1 MSLRIVDFFGLPVT
15 FRVEA
20 RKNTAAVILSLRSHD
35 KERIDGNGAIV
46 YEHPPRIVRFTDEAS
61 VEKRVLELIPE
72 CLQRVFDPATKE
84 GRALREKFAQRL
96 PLAAVIAADFDRVA
110 QSMKWANST
119 QKEHKRSLDL
129 LVSKLGRVPFCEIT
143 QETFAFHLRE
153 GGFSDYQISGQICAL
168 RALIAY
174 EQSHHLISEHFMDT
188 FTLGNRRVVVGT
200 RDASRHFEKNI
211 LTHAQV
217 REIVVN
223 CAENLESSRGYLY
236 FGLILMLIT
245 GITIGELCALT
256 WGSFSSSN
264 AYTGVTVIEIGSE
277 AKRVGDVY
285 HIEKLNWP
293 RRRTLPLP
301 PTPTVAKLY
310 HEVKD
315 SAPNV
320 QENVPFMRSFKNA
333 ARRMRPD
340 EVEKWLKGFFKSFDF
355 SKQPELKSLTKNP
368 ERTLRAT
375 FRSALE
381 SCGCDEE
388 EIRYLCGNAP
398 KSVFARNYCAYDDP
412 RELAKLAAVVEHYIF
427 SLMSASDTALDFK
440 INRGGEDYAIAAAP
454 GSRISGDLTVDL
466 SKISHDNLEAGRDLI
481 IEFKSSDSV
490 FVTTE
495 LDLEEN

>member
-1 MSLRIVDFFGLPVT
+1 MSLRTMDFFGLPVT
-15 FRVEA
+15 FRVEM
-20 RKNTAAVILSLRSHD
+20 RKNTAAIILSLRSRD

-72 CLQRVFDPATKE
+72 CLRCAFDPDTKA
-84 GRALREKFAQRL
+84 GCSLRKKFAQSL
-96 PLAAVIAADFDRVA
+96 PLAAVIVADFNRVA

-119 QKEHKRSLDL
+119 KKEHKKLLDL
-129 LVSKLGRVPFCEIT
+129 LVGKLGRMPFCEIT

-153 GGFSDYQISGQICAL
+153 GGYSDYQINGQIYAM
-168 RALIAY
+168 RALVTY
-174 EQSHHLISEHFMDT
+174 EETQYLISEHFMDT
-188 FTLGNRRVVVGT
+188 FIMGSRRVVVGP
-200 RDASRHFEKNI
+200 RDASGHFEKNI

-217 REIVVN
+217 REIVLN
-223 CAENLESSRGYLY
+223 CAENLEGNHGYLY
-236 FGLILMLIT
+236 FGLILMLTT
-245 GITIGELCALT
+245 GITISELCALT
-256 WGSFSSSN
+256 WGSFSFSN

-301 PTPTVAKLY
+301 PTMAKLY
-310 HEVKD
+310 HKVKNN
-315 SAPNV
+315 APNV
-320 QENVPFMRSFKNA
+320 QENAPFMHSFKNA

-355 SKQPELKSLTKNP
+355 SKQSELKSLTKNP

-440 INRGGEDYAIAAAP
+440 INRRGEDYAIAAAP
-454 GSRISGDLTVDL
+454 GSRISGDLTVNL

>member
-1 MSLRIVDFFGLPVT
+1 MSLRTIDFFGLPVT

-20 RKNTAAVILSLRSHD
+20 RKNAVAVILSLRSRN

-72 CLQRVFDPATKE
+72 CLQRAFDPATRE

-119 QKEHKRSLDL
+119 KKEHKKLLAL
-129 LVSKLGRVPFCEIT
+129 LVSKLGWTPFCAIT
-143 QETFAFHLRE
+143 QEMFAFHLRE
-153 GGFSDYQISGQICAL
+153 GGFSSYQINGQIYAM
-168 RALIAY
+168 RALVIY
-174 EQSHHLISEHFMDT
+174 EETQYLISEHFMDT
-188 FTLGNRRVVVGT
+188 FAMGNRRAVVGPQ
-200 RDASRHFEKNI
+200 DAKKHFEKNI

-217 REIVVN
+217 GEIVAT

-245 GITIGELCALT
+245 GITISELCALT
-256 WGSFSSSN
+256 WGSFSCSKT
-264 AYTGVTVIEIGSE
+264 YTGITVIEISAE
-277 AKRVGDVY
+277 AKLAGEVY
-285 HIEKLNWP
+285 RTEELNGP

-301 PTPTVAKLY
+301 PTVEKFY
-310 HEVKD
+310 HRVRD
-315 SAPNV
+315 NAPNV
-320 QENVPFMRSFKNA
+320 QESAPLMRSFKNA

-340 EVEKWLKGFFKSFDF
+340 EFEKWLKGFLRGFNFAQQKES
-355 SKQPELKSLTKNP
+355 KSLLKHP
-368 ERTLRAT
+368 GRVLRET
-375 FRSALE
+375 FRAAMAI
-381 SCGCDEE
+381 CGCDEE
-388 EIRYLCGNAP
+388 EVRYLYGSVPEC
-398 KSVFARNYCAYDDP
+398 VFARNYCAYDDP

-440 INRGGEDYAIAAAP
+440 INRSGEDYVIAAAP
-454 GSRISGDLTVDL
+454 GGRISGDLTVDL
-466 SKISHDNLEAGRDLI
+466 SKVSHDNLATGRNLI

>member
-1 MSLRIVDFFGLPVT
+1 MSLRTMDFFGLPVT
-15 FRVEA
+15 FRVEM
-20 RKNTAAVILSLRSHD
+20 RKNTAAIILSLRSRD

-72 CLQRVFDPATKE
+72 CLRCAFDPDTKA
-84 GRALREKFAQRL
+84 GCSLWKKFAQSL
-96 PLAAVIAADFDRVA
+96 PLAAVIAADLDRVA

-153 GGFSDYQISGQICAL
+153 GGFSDHQISGQICAL

-174 EQSHHLISEHFMDT
+174 EQAYHLISEHFMDT
-188 FTLGNRRVVVGT
+188 FAMGSRRVVVGT

-217 REIVVN
+217 REIVLN
-223 CAENLESSRGYLY
+223 CAENLEGNHGYLY
-236 FGLILMLIT
+236 FGLILMLTT
-245 GITIGELCALT
+245 GITISELCALT

-301 PTPTVAKLY
+301 PTVAKLY
-310 HEVKD
+310 HKVKD
-315 SAPNV
+315 SAPNA
-320 QENVPFMRSFKNA
+320 QENAPFMRSPKNA

-340 EVEKWLKGFFKSFDF
+340 EFDRWLKGFFKSFDF
-355 SKQPELKSLTKNP
+355 SKQTELKSLTKNP

-375 FRSALE
+375 FRSTLE
-381 SCGCDEE
+381 SCGCDAE

-398 KSVFARNYCAYDDP
+398 ESVFARNYCAYDDP
-412 RELAKLAAVVEHYIF
+412 RELAKLAAMLDRYIF
-427 SLMSASDTALDFK
+427 SLMGTPDATLDFK
-440 INRGGEDYAIAAAP
+440 INRSGEDHAIAAAP
-454 GSRISGDLTVDL
+454 GGRISGDLTVDL
-466 SKISHDNLEAGRDLI
+466 SKVSHDNLETGRELI
-481 IEFKSSDSV
+481 IDFKANDTI

>member
-1 MSLRIVDFFGLPVT
+1 MSLRTMDFFGLPVT
-15 FRVEA
+15 FRVEM
-20 RKNTAAVILSLRSHD
+20 RKNTAAIILSLRSRD

-72 CLQRVFDPATKE
+72 CLRCAFDPDTKA
-84 GRALREKFAQRL
+84 GCSLRKKFAQSL
-96 PLAAVIAADFDRVA
+96 PLAAVIAADFDRAA

-119 QKEHKRSLDL
+119 QKEHERSFDL
-129 LVSKLGRVPFCEIT
+129 LVGKLGRMPFCEIT

-153 GGFSDYQISGQICAL
+153 GGYSDYQINGQIYAM
-168 RALIAY
+168 RALVTY
-174 EQSHHLISEHFMDT
+174 EETQYLISEHFMDT
-188 FTLGNRRVVVGT
+188 FIMGSRRVVVGP
-200 RDASRHFEKNI
+200 RDASGHFEKNI

-217 REIVVN
+217 REIVLN
-223 CAENLESSRGYLY
+223 CAENLEGNHGYLY
-236 FGLILMLIT
+236 FGLILMLTT
-245 GITIGELCALT
+245 GITISELCALT
-256 WGSFSSSN
+256 WGSFSFSN

-301 PTPTVAKLY
+301 PTMAKLY
-310 HEVKD
+310 HKVKNN
-315 SAPNV
+315 APNV
-320 QENVPFMRSFKNA
+320 QENAPFMHSFKNA

-355 SKQPELKSLTKNP
+355 SKQSELKSLTKNP

-412 RELAKLAAVVEHYIF
+412 RELAKLAAVLDKYAI
-427 SLMSASDTALDFK
+427 SLTETPCDVSEFK
-440 INRGGEDYAIAAAP
+440 ISRKDEDVVMTSTPNCRFSGDVIIDID
-454 GSRISGDLTVDL
+454 GISG
-466 SKISHDNLEAGRDLI
+466 HNFEAGSDLLLCI
-481 IEFKSSDSV
+481 KSNDNIFFTAKLKSK
-490 FVTTE
+490 E
-495 LDLEEN
+495 I

>member
-1 MSLRIVDFFGLPVT
+1 MSLRTIDFFGLPVT

-20 RKNTAAVILSLRSHD
+20 RKNAVAVILSLRFRN

-61 VEKRVLELIPE
+61 VEKRVLELIPK
-72 CLQRVFDPATKE
+72 CLQRAFDPATRE

-119 QKEHKRSLDL
+119 QQEHKRSLDL
-129 LVSKLGRVPFCEIT
+129 LVSKLGWTPFCAIT
-143 QETFAFHLRE
+143 QEMFAFHLRE
-153 GGFSDYQISGQICAL
+153 GGFSDYQISDQICAL

-217 REIVVN
+217 REIAAS

-236 FGLILMLIT
+236 LGVILLMTT
-245 GITIGELCALT
+245 GITISELCALT
-256 WGSFSSSN
+256 WGSFSFSKTY
-264 AYTGVTVIEIGSE
+264 AGIIVVEIMAETKLAGE
-277 AKRVGDVY
+277 VY
-285 HIEKLNWP
+285 RTEELNGP

-301 PTPTVAKLY
+301 PTMAKLY
-310 HEVKD
+310 HKVKNN
-315 SAPNV
+315 APNV
-320 QENVPFMRSFKNA
+320 QENAPFMHSFKNA

-340 EVEKWLKGFFKSFDF
+340 EFDRWLKGFFKSFDF
-355 SKQPELKSLTKNP
+355 SKQTELKSLTKNP

-388 EIRYLCGNAP
+388 DIRYLCGSAP
-398 KSVFARNYCAYDDP
+398 ESVFARNYCAYDDP
-412 RELAKLAAVVEHYIF
+412 RELAKVAAILDKYTV
-427 SLMSASDTALDFK
+427 SLIRALDDVSEFTISRK
-440 INRGGEDYAIAAAP
+440 DEDVVMTSTP
-454 GSRISGDLTVDL
+454 NCRFSGDVIIDIDG
-466 SKISHDNLEAGRDLI
+466 ISEHNFEAGSDLLLCI
-481 IEFKSSDSV
+481 KANDNIFFTAKLKSKE
-490 FVTTE
+490 T
-495 LDLEEN
+495 